1 MLKNQN
7 AYIVDAIRTPIGRGK
22 EGCAFSEMHP
32 VDLGGIPVKELLK
45 RNNLKPTDIEDLIYG
60 CASPIAEQGLNIA
73 RLIAITYLDVAV
85 PGVQLNRMCGS
96 GQQAVHF
103 GIQAIISGSHDLV
116 IAGGVECMGKVPI
129 GSDGLPMQGK
139 NKPTLP
145 ESFLKNHKANP
156 MGISGELMAEK
167 WKLSR
172 TQLDEFSYQSHIKAG
187 KARDNGLFEKEI
199 IAVQTPKG
207 IVKQDEGIRSDTSV
221 EKMGTLKSAFKE
233 GGVITAANSSQVSDG
248 ASALLLASESAI
260 KKYNL
265 KPRARFVDFSVVG
278 TEVELQLTGPVY
290 AIPKV
295 LKRAGLE
302 LKDID
307 LFEINEAFASVVLA
321 AQIELKLDPQKV
333 NVNGGAIALGHPL
346 GASGARLL
354 TTLLYEL
361 ERRNLKR
368 GVSSLCIGFGQGIA
382 AIVERV

>member
-1 MLKNQN
+1 MKNQN

-22 EGCAFSEMHP
+22 DSCAFSEMHP

-73 RLIAITYLDVAV
+73 RLVAITALDVTV

-103 GIQAIISGSHDLV
+103 GIQAILSGACDLI

-129 GSDGLPMQGK
+129 GSDGLPLPGK
-139 NKPTLP
+139 NNMTLP
-145 ESFLKNHKANP
+145 ESFLKNFKANP

-172 TQLDEFSYQSHIKAG
+172 KQLDEFSYNSHIKAG
-187 KARDNGLFEKEI
+187 KARDTGIFAKEI
-199 IAVQTPKG
+199 VPVKTPKG
-207 IVKQDEGIRSDTSV
+207 LVEKDEGIRSDTSV
-221 EKMGTLKSAFKE
+221 EKMGTLQPAFKP

-248 ASALLLASESAI
+248 SAALLIASETAL

-265 KPRARFVDFSVVG
+265 KPRAKFVDFSVVG
-278 TEVELQLTGPVY
+278 TEVELQLTGPIY

-302 LKDID
+302 IKDID

-321 AQIELKLDPQKV
+321 SQIELKLDPNKV

-368 GVSSLCIGFGQGIA
+368 GISSLCIGFGQGIA
-382 AIVERV
+382 AIIERV

>member
-1 MLKNQN
+1 MLKNQS

-45 RNNLKPTDIEDLIYG
+45 RNHLKPTDIEDLIYG

-73 RLIAITYLDVAV
+73 RLIAITALDVTV

-103 GIQAIISGSHDLV
+103 GIQGILSGAHDLI

-129 GSDGLPMQGK
+129 GADGLPLPGK
-139 NKPTLP
+139 NNMTLP
-145 ESFLKNHKANP
+145 ESFLKNYRANP

-167 WKLSR
+167 WGFSR
-172 TQLDEFSYQSHIKAG
+172 KDLDEFSYHSHIKAA
-187 KARDNGLFEKEI
+187 KARDTGIFAKEI
-199 IAVQTPKG
+199 VPVQTSKG
-207 IVKQDEGIRSDTSV
+207 LVEKDEGIRADTSV
-221 EKMGTLKSAFKE
+221 EKMGTLQPAFKA

-248 ASALLLASESAI
+248 SAALLLASESAL

-265 KPRARFVDFSVVG
+265 KPRAKIIDFSIVG

-302 LKDID
+302 IKDID

-321 AQIELKLDPQKV
+321 TQKELKLDPSKV

-368 GVSSLCIGFGQGIA
+368 GISSLCIGFGQGIA
-382 AIVERV
+382 AIIERV

>member
-1 MLKNQN
+1 MKNSQ

-32 VDLGGIPVKELLK
+32 VDLGGIPVRELLK
-45 RNNLKPTDIEDLIYG
+45 RNDLKPTDIEDLIYG
-60 CASPIAEQGLNIA
+60 CASPVAQQGLNIA
-73 RLIAITYLDVAV
+73 RLIAITSLDVTI

-103 GIQAIISGSHDLV
+103 GIQAIMSGAHDLI
-116 IAGGVECMGKVPI
+116 IAGGVECMGRIPI
-129 GSDGLPMQGK
+129 GSDGLPLPGK
-139 NKPTLP
+139 NDMTLP
-145 ESFLKNHKANP
+145 ESFLKNFRANP

-172 TQLDEFSYQSHIKAG
+172 RELDEFSYNSHMKAS
-187 KARDNGLFEKEI
+187 KAASEGYFKKEI
-199 IAVQTPKG
+199 VPVNTPKG
-207 IVKQDEGIRSDTSV
+207 LVEKDEGIRPDANI
-221 EKMGTLKSAFKE
+221 EKMGTLQPAFKA
-233 GGVITAANSSQVSDG
+233 GGVITAASASQVSDG
-248 ASALLLASESAI
+248 ASALLLASESAL

-265 KPRARFVDFSVVG
+265 KPRAKFIDFSVVG
-278 TEVELQLTGPVY
+278 TEVELQLTGPIY

-302 LKDID
+302 AKDID
-307 LFEINEAFASVVLA
+307 LFEINEAFASVVIA
-321 AQIELKLDPQKV
+321 AQRELKLDPHKI

-368 GVSSLCIGFGQGIA
+368 GISSLCIGFGQGIA
-382 AIVERV
+382 GIIERV

>member
-1 MLKNQN
+1 MNQE

-60 CASPIAEQGLNIA
+60 CASPVAEQGLNIA
-73 RLIAITYLDVAV
+73 RIIAINALHESV

-103 GIQAIISGSHDLV
+103 GLQAIMAGVHDLL

-129 GSDGLPMQGK
+129 GADGWPLPGK
-139 NKPTLP
+139 EKPTLP
-145 ESFLKNHKANP
+145 QSFLSNHKSNP
-156 MGISGELMAEK
+156 MGISAELMAKK
-167 WKLSR
+167 WNLSR
-172 TQLDEFSYQSHIKAG
+172 KDLDEFSYNSHIKAG
-187 KARDNGLFEKEI
+187 KAREAGYFKSEI
-199 IAVQTPKG
+199 VPVQTSKG
-207 IVKQDEGIRSDTSV
+207 LVEHDEGIRPDTTL
-221 EKMGTLKSAFKE
+221 EKMMTLKPAFKE
-233 GGVITAANSSQVSDG
+233 DGVITAANASQVSDG
-248 ASALLLASESAI
+248 AAALLLASKDAL

-265 KPRARFVDFSVVG
+265 KPRAKLTAMSVVG
-278 TEVELQLTGPVY
+278 TDIELQLSGPII

-307 LFEINEAFASVVLA
+307 LIEINEAFASVVLA
-321 AQIELKLDPQKV
+321 SQIELKLDPNKV

-346 GASGARLL
+346 GASGGRLL
-354 TTLLYEL
+354 GTLLYEL

-368 GVSSLCIGFGQGIA
+368 GISSLCIGFGQGIA
-382 AIVERV
+382 AIIERV

>member
-1 MLKNQN
+1 MLKNQE

-22 EGCAFSEMHP
+22 DGCAFSEMHP
-32 VDLGGIPVKELLK
+32 VDIGGIPVKELLK
-45 RNNLKPTDIEDLIYG
+45 RNKLKPADIEDLIYG
-60 CASPIAEQGLNIA
+60 CASPVAEQGLNIA
-73 RLIAITYLDVAV
+73 RLIAINSLDVSV

-103 GIQAIISGSHDLV
+103 GIQAILSGAHDLI

-129 GSDGLPMQGK
+129 GADGLPLPGK
-139 NKPTLP
+139 SKPTLP

-172 TQLDEFSYQSHIKAG
+172 RQLDEFSYQSHMKAS
-187 KARDNGLFEKEI
+187 KARESGSFNKEI
-199 IAVQTPKG
+199 ISVQTPKG
-207 IVKQDEGIRSDTSV
+207 LVEKDEGIRHDTSV
-221 EKMGTLKSAFKE
+221 EKMGMLQPAFKP

-248 ASALLLASESAI
+248 AAALLIASESAV

-265 KPRARFVDFSVVG
+265 KPRARFVDFSMVG
-278 TEVELQLTGPVY
+278 TEVELQLTGPIY

-295 LKRAGLE
+295 LKRAGLQI
-302 LKDID
+302 KDID

-321 AQIELKLDPQKV
+321 TQVELKLDPEKI

-382 AIVERV
+382 AVIERV

>member
-1 MLKNQN
+1 MKNQN
-7 AYIVDAIRTPIGRGK
+7 AYIIDAIRTPIGRGK
-22 EGCAFSEMHP
+22 DGCAFSEMHP
-32 VDLGGIPVKELLK
+32 VDLGGIPVKELIK

-73 RLIAITYLDVAV
+73 RLVAITALDVTI

-96 GQQAVHF
+96 AQQAVHF
-103 GIQAIISGSHDLV
+103 GIQAILSGAHDLI

-129 GSDGLPMQGK
+129 GSDGLPLPGK
-139 NKPTLP
+139 NNMTLP

-167 WKLSR
+167 WKLTR
-172 TQLDEFSYQSHIKAG
+172 HELDEFSYQSHMKAA
-187 KARDNGLFEKEI
+187 KARDTGIFKKEI
-199 IAVQTPKG
+199 VPVQTPKG
-207 IVKQDEGIRSDTSV
+207 LVEKDEGIRSDTSV
-221 EKMGTLKSAFKE
+221 EKIGTLQPAFKP
-233 GGVITAANSSQVSDG
+233 GGVITAGNSSQVSDG
-248 ASALLLASESAI
+248 ASALLIASESAL

-265 KPRARFVDFSVVG
+265 KPRAKFVDFSVIG
-278 TEVELQLTGPVY
+278 TEVELQLTGPIY

-302 LKDID
+302 IKDID

-321 AQIELKLDPQKV
+321 TQKELKLDPNKI

-346 GASGARLL
+346 GCSGARLL

-361 ERRNLKR
+361 ERQNLKR
-368 GVSSLCIGFGQGIA
+368 GISSLCIGFGQGIA
-382 AIVERV
+382 AIIERV

>member
-1 MLKNQN
+1 MKNQN

-22 EGCAFSEMHP
+22 EGCAFSDVHP

-60 CASPIAEQGLNIA
+60 CASPVAEQGLNIA
-73 RLIAITYLDVAV
+73 RTIAITALDVSV

-103 GIQAIISGSHDLV
+103 GIQAIMSGAHDLL
-116 IAGGVECMGKVPI
+116 IAGGVESMGKVNI
-129 GSDGLPMQGK
+129 GSDGLPLPGK
-139 NKPTLP
+139 EKPTLP
-145 ESFLKNHKANP
+145 QSLLKNFKANP

-167 WKLSR
+167 WKLTR
-172 TQLDEFSYQSHIKAG
+172 RDLDEFSYSSHMKAT
-187 KARDNGLFEKEI
+187 KARDNGYFNKEI
-199 IAVQTPKG
+199 ISVQTLKG
-207 IVKQDEGIRSDTSV
+207 LVEKDEGIRPDTTV
-221 EKMGTLKSAFKE
+221 EKLGTLKSAFKE
-233 GGVITAANSSQVSDG
+233 SGVITAGNASQISDG
-248 ASALLLASESAI
+248 ASALLLASESAV

-265 KPRARFVDFSVVG
+265 KPRARFIDFAVVG

-302 LKDID
+302 IKDID

-321 AQIELKLDPQKV
+321 TQIELKLNPEKI

-361 ERRNLKR
+361 ERRNLKC
-368 GVSSLCIGFGQGIA
+368 GISSLCIGFGQGIA
-382 AIVERV
+382 AIIELV

>member
-1 MLKNQN
+1 MLKYQN
-7 AYIVDAIRTPIGRGK
+7 AYIVDAIRTPLGRGK

-60 CASPIAEQGLNIA
+60 CSSPVAEQGLNIA
-73 RLIAITYLDVAV
+73 RLIAITSLDVTV

-103 GIQAIISGSHDLV
+103 AIQAILSGAHDLL
-116 IAGGVECMGKVPI
+116 IAGGVECMSKIPLGGDGFPMPGK
-129 GSDGLPMQGK
+129 S
-139 NKPTLP
+139 KPTLP
-145 ESFLKNHKANP
+145 DSFLKNFKANP

-167 WKLSR
+167 WNLSR
-172 TQLDEFSYQSHIKAG
+172 KALDEFSYESHMKAA
-187 KARDNGLFEKEI
+187 KARDSGYFNKEI
-199 IAVQTPKG
+199 VSVQTPKG
-207 IVKQDEGIRSDTSV
+207 LVEKDEGIRADTTV
-221 EKMGTLKSAFKE
+221 EKIGTLKPAFKE
-233 GGVITAANSSQVSDG
+233 GGVITAGNSSQVSDG
-248 ASALLLASESAI
+248 ACAILIASESAL

-265 KPRARFVDFSVVG
+265 KPRATIIDFALVG
-278 TEVELQLTGPVY
+278 TEVELQLTGPIY

-302 LKDID
+302 ITDID
-307 LFEINEAFASVVLA
+307 LFEINEAFAPVVIA
-321 AQIELKLDPQKV
+321 TQKELNIPMEKI

-368 GVSSLCIGFGQGIA
+368 GISSLCIGFGQGIA
-382 AIVERV
+382 GIIERV

>member
-1 MLKNQN
+1 MFQN

-22 EGCAFSEMHP
+22 EDSAFSEVHP
-32 VDLGGIPVKELLK
+32 VDLGGVPAKELLK

-60 CASPIAEQGLNIA
+60 CVSPLAEQGLNIA
-73 RLIAITYLDVAV
+73 RLIAITSLDITV

-96 GQQAVHF
+96 GEQAVHF
-103 GIQAIISGSHDLV
+103 GAQAVMSGAYDLV

-129 GSDGLPMQGK
+129 GSDGLPLPGK
-139 NKPTLP
+139 NNVTLP
-145 ESFLKNHKANP
+145 ESFLKNYKANP

-172 TQLDEFSYQSHIKAG
+172 KELDEFSYGSHMKAAR
-187 KARDNGLFEKEI
+187 ARDTKIFDKEI
-199 IAVQTPKG
+199 VPVQTPKG
-207 IVKQDEGIRSDTSV
+207 LVSKDEGIRSDTTV
-221 EKMGTLKSAFKE
+221 EKMGTLKPAFKLD
-233 GGVITAANSSQVSDG
+233 GVITAGNSSQVSDG
-248 ASALLLASESAI
+248 ASALLLASENAI
-260 KKYNL
+260 KKHNL
-265 KPRARFVDFSVVG
+265 KPRAKFIDFAVVG
-278 TEVELQLTGPVY
+278 TEVELQLTGPIY

-302 LKDID
+302 IKDID

-321 AQIELKLDPQKV
+321 AQIELKLDLKKI

-346 GASGARLL
+346 GCSGARLL

-368 GVSSLCIGFGQGIA
+368 GISSLCIGFGQGIA
-382 AIVERV
+382 AIIERV

>member
-1 MLKNQN
+1 MKYSQV
-7 AYIVDAIRTPIGRGK
+7 YIVDAVRTPIGRGK

-32 VDLGGIPVKELLK
+32 VDLGGIPVKELIK

-73 RLIAITYLDVAV
+73 RLIAITALDVTV

-103 GIQAIISGSHDLV
+103 GVQGIMAGAHDLL
-116 IAGGVECMGKVPI
+116 IAGGVECMSKIPI
-129 GSDGLPMQGK
+129 GSDGLPFPGR
-139 NKPTLP
+139 NNLTLP
-145 ESFLKNHKANP
+145 ESFLKNYKANP

-172 TQLDEFSYQSHIKAG
+172 KELDEFSYKSHMKAA
-187 KARDNGLFEKEI
+187 KATKEGYFKKEI
-199 IAVQTPKG
+199 IPVQTSKG
-207 IVKQDEGIRSDTSV
+207 LVEKDEGIRPDTTA
-221 EKMGTLKSAFKE
+221 EKIGTLQPAFKV
-233 GGVITAANSSQVSDG
+233 GGVITAGNASQVSDG
-248 ASALLLASESAI
+248 AAALLLASESAL

-265 KPRARFVDFSVVG
+265 KPRAKIVDVSLVG

-295 LKRAGLE
+295 LKRAGME
-302 LKDID
+302 IKDID

-321 AQIELKLDPQKV
+321 TQKELNIDPEKI

-368 GVSSLCIGFGQGIA
+368 GISSLCIGFGQGIA
-382 AIVERV
+382 AIIERV